1 MVCREG
7 ARQVGIAVSHVLDVA
22 AGGEL
27 FEAGTSARAGGV
39 TLLKNRV
46 TGVVDLGT
54 VPPLPVQ
61 ENSSAEWSQFAG
73 GLVEAVQ

>member
-1 MVCREG
+1 
-7 ARQVGIAVSHVLDVA
+7 VA

-46 TGVVDLGT
+46 TGVVDLGG
-54 VPPLPVQ
+54 VPPLPLDQ
-61 ENSSAEWSQFAG
+61 LAQNSTASWNEYADSA
-73 GLVEAVQ
+73 VEVVR